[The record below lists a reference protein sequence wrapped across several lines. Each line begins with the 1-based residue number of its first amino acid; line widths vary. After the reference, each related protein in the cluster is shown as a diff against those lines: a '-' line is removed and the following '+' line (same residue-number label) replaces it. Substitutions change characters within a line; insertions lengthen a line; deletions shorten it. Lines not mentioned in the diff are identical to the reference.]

1 MINLKEVAETLLQ
14 VANNQEQLK
23 SIVDLMESSNN
34 TVKDDISKLREG
46 AKLEPKFDL
55 GKMFD
60 LADDIC
66 SDISSAQDYCNDA
79 ENAAS
84 DARGALDDADYNAN
98 ELRNMIEYVKHE
110 LIDDK
115 DEVKDEKDE

>member
-46 AKLEPKFDL
+46 AKLEPQFDL
-55 GKMFD
+55 TKMFD
-60 LADDIC
+60 AADQIC
-66 SDISSAQDYCNDA
+66 IDISDAGDNLSQA
-79 ENAAS
+79 ENAISEAIGCI
-84 DARGALDDADYNAN
+84 DELDYNATQ
-98 ELRNMIEYVKHE
+98 LRDMIEAVKY
-110 LIDDK
+110 
-115 DEVKDEKDE
+115 EVKDEKDE